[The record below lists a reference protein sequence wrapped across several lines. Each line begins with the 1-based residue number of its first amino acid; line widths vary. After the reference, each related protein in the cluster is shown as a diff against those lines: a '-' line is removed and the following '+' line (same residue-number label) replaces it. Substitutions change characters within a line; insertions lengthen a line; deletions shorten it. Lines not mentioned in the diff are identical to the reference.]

1 MGLSLAM
8 IVKNEA
14 ARLPRCLSSVKNVVD
29 ELVIVD
35 TGSSDDTVAI
45 AQSFGATV
53 YPWTWTD
60 DFAAARNYGLAQTH
74 GDWILVLD
82 ADEVLIPDCVPALE
96 RLLKQPNC
104 LAVTLLREEVGA
116 AQSPYSLV
124 SRLFRRHPDLYFQ
137 RPFHELIDDSVA
149 AVIAAEPQ
157 WRVGTLPQP
166 ALRHDGY
173 QATTIAARRKTER
186 AARIMGRYLQAHP
199 NDRYIC
205 SKLGGLYVTQGN
217 LAAGIALL
225 ERGLQG
231 DPLDANSQYE
241 LHYHAALAYAATGNL
256 PFAQQHY
263 EQALSLPLDPHLK
276 LAAWINLSAL
286 YQAQGQF
293 PQAEALLRQVLD
305 IAPHLAIAH
314 YNLGLLQ
321 KAQGNLKAAIAAYQ
335 QAIAIQP
342 NYPEAQQNLG
352 VVFYKLG
359 RVAESHRAFLQAI
372 TLYETLGSP
381 EAQRL
386 RQALTDLGLA

>member
-82 ADEVLIPDCVPALE
+82 ADETLIADSVPDLE
-96 RLLKQPNC
+96 YWMAQPNC

-124 SRLFRRHPDLYFQ
+124 SRLFRRRPDIYFE

-149 AVIAAEPQ
+149 AVMEMESQ
-157 WRVGTLPQP
+157 WQVGTLAQP
-166 ALRHDGY
+166 AIRHDGY
-173 QATTIAARRKTER
+173 QPTVIAARDKTER
-186 AARIMGRYLQAHP
+186 AARMMGRYLQAHP
-199 NDRYIC
+199 EDRYIC
-205 SKLGGLYVTQGN
+205 SKLGGLYITHGN
-217 LAAGIALL
+217 LSEGIALL

-231 DPLDANSQYE
+231 DPLDVNSQYE
-241 LHYHAALAYAATGNL
+241 LHYHAALAYAATRNL
-256 PFAQQHY
+256 PLAQQHY
-263 EQALSLPLDPHLK
+263 EQALSLPLNPHLK

-286 YQAQGQF
+286 YQGQGQF
-293 PQAEALLRQVLD
+293 PQAEALLLQALD

-321 KAQGNLKAAIAAYQ
+321 KAQGNLNAAIAAYQ
-335 QAIAIQP
+335 QAIAIEP

-352 VVFYKLG
+352 VVYYKLG
-359 RVAESHRAFLQAI
+359 RIAESHRAFMQAI
-372 TLYETLGSP
+372 TLYETLQSP